1 VNGAQDLGGMMG
13 FGPVLAEP
21 DEPVFHANW
30 EKRVLALRNA
40 AGALGKWN
48 IDMARHANETL
59 HPVDYLSSSYY
70 EVWLKGLEKL
80 LVAHGL
86 ATPEEIAAGQ
96 ALQPAKPTRP
106 PLAAAAMTEA
116 LARGTPYDRPPASPA
131 RFEVGDEVRALN
143 INPKGHTRLPRY
155 ARGRRGRIEKVH
167 GVFVFPDASAG
178 GLGPSPQWLY
188 LVRFSGAE
196 LWGRDGDPSLDV
208 SIDAWENYLEGIAE

>member
-1 VNGAQDLGGMMG
+1 VNGGQDLGGMMG
-13 FGPVLAEP
+13 FGPVRAET
-21 DEPVFHANW
+21 DEPVFHADW
-30 EKRVLALRNA
+30 EKRVLAMRNA
-40 AGALGKWN
+40 AGALGEWN

-80 LVAHGL
+80 LIARGL
-86 ATPEEIAAGQ
+86 ATPEELAAGR

-106 PLAAAAMTEA
+106 PLAAGAMADA
-116 LARGTPYDRPPASPA
+116 LARGTPYDRPPESPA
-131 RFEVGDEVRALN
+131 CFTVGDGVRALN

-155 ARGRRGRIEKVH
+155 ARGKRGRVEKVH
-167 GVFVFPDASAG
+167 GVFVFPDANAL

-196 LWGRDGDPSLDV
+196 LWGRDGDPGLDV
-208 SIDAWENYLEGIAE
+208 SIDAWESYLEGIAE